1 MNLEYINL
9 TGINTSSVT
18 NMGGMFQNNPKLA
31 SLDLSSFNTSSVL
44 SMESMFCS
52 CSNLVFLNI
61 STFNTSSVKDMTSM
75 FSFCVSL
82 ESIDLSNFNTNKE
95 LDMTRMFC
103 YCTNLKSIKF
113 PKKNKNKIF
122 GSNMKYLFEEYSS
135 LTSLDLSSF
144 DTSFTS
150 NINGMF
156 EKCLSLTSIEL
167 SSFNTSNIINMD
179 NMFKQCRK
187 LEFLDLSNF
196 DTKSVISMESMFSEC
211 DSLIYLNLKS
221 FVIHNSTN
229 INYIFPGNSLKI
241 CCDQEFEAL
250 IKGKYS
256 YINICSDICF
266 SDTRKIVSE
275 FRKCIKDCNTDDN
288 EYKYEYNN
296 KCYEKC
302 PEGTFSSSN
311 NLYFCIKL
319 DCEYY
324 NINKTECFE
333 NFPEGYYIYDKDE
346 KIIDKCHENCKT
358 CTKKEDESNNNCITC
373 KNGYFLE
380 DGNCV
385 IACTYNSYSDDNG
398 NNICTCSSNIK
409 CKECSKESLK
419 DDLCISCN
427 IEGGF
432 YPTYYEI
439 LSNNSFKNCYDNFTG
454 NYLENNIYYPCSL
467 MCFSC
472 SKKGGLFEHNCDE
485 CRFNYT
491 FINETDKKGNC
502 FQKCENYYY
511 FENFIDYKCTNTKEC
526 PPSQSKLIPEKGKCI
541 DECSNDDTYKYE
553 YQGKCY
559 KCPGNP
565 ICEYKIE
572 EGTITQIIS
581 DNTELEK
588 KTEELSI
595 QITQNKEN
603 EVPET
608 SQINIPTVSE
618 TQVKTEELTLETT
631 QNTEI
636 KEKETIQTQIN
647 IPTISSY
654 TQKITEKLTHEEI
667 PDIETQ
673 ISKTNQHNIPI
684 ISDTQNVKTNW
695 DSGNFFFGLIDKK
708 EINISKDDILN
719 NIKED
724 IINFYYNNNLI
735 T

>member
-1 MNLEYINL
+1 
-9 TGINTSSVT
+9 
-18 NMGGMFQNNPKLA
+18 
-31 SLDLSSFNTSSVL
+31 
-44 SMESMFCS
+44 
-52 CSNLVFLNI
+52 
-61 STFNTSSVKDMTSM
+61 MTSM

-324 NINKTECFE
+324 NINKTKCFE

-358 CTKKEDESNNNCITC
+358 CNKKEDENNNNCITC
-373 KNGYFLE
+373 KSGYFLE
-380 DGNCV
+380 DGNYV
-385 IACTYNSYSDDNG
+385 TSCTYNSYIDNNG

-419 DDLCISCN
+419 NDLCISCN

-432 YPTYYEI
+432 YPTFYET
-439 LSNNSFKNCYDNFTG
+439 LNNNNLMNCYDDFPG
-454 NYLENNIYYPCSL
+454 YYLEDNIYYNCYFL
-467 MCFSC
+467 CLSC
-472 SKKGGLFEHNCDE
+472 SKGVAFYSHNCEE
-485 CRFNYT
+485 CISGYT
-491 FINETDKKGNC
+491 LFNETDKKGNC
-502 FQKCENYYY
+502 YQNCKNYYY
-511 FENFIDYKCTNTKEC
+511 FDESNEYKCTENKIC

-541 DECSNDDTYKYE
+541 DDCSNDDTYKYE
-553 YQGKCY
+553 YNSQCY
-559 KCPGNP
+559 KKCPDNQ
-565 ICEYKIE
+565 ICKYKIE
-572 EGTITQIIS
+572 EDNITQRIS
-581 DNTELEK
+581 DSTEFEK
-588 KTEELSI
+588 KTEKLSI
-595 QITQNKEN
+595 QITQSKES
-603 EVPET
+603 ETPET
-608 SQINIPTVSE
+608 SQINMPTVSE
-618 TQVKTEELTLETT
+618 TQVITEELTLETT
-631 QNTEI
+631 QISEI
-636 KEKETIQTQIN
+636 KITETTQTQIN
-647 IPTISSY
+647 IQTANTSI
-654 TQKITEKLTHEEI
+654 QKITEKLTNESI
-667 PDIETQ
+667 PDTESQ
-673 ISKTNQHNIPI
+673 ISKTNQYNIST

-695 DSGNFFFGLIDKK
+695 DSVNFFFGLIDKK
-708 EINISKDDILN
+708 DINISKDDIIS

-724 IINFYYNNNLI
+724 IINSYYNNNLM
-735 T
+735 TSFKDLLT